1 MKLLKF
7 LLIALLVSPMLFSVS
22 SCKDDTVEPT
32 PQDTTPV
39 KEPDITN
46 RFTIGF
52 DQYELVLD
60 ENSSYG
66 YYRNADGLTVISIV
80 GTSTAQSGTPIVS
93 GRGEVEIKIATDKA
107 GTFSQANGDDLEIE
121 IATGEG
127 VRRKEYSFDSNS
139 NMKLTITQYDSV
151 GGFLKGTFSAVLK
164 DGINT
169 RDVKKGEFK
178 VERSKDQ

>member
-1 MKLLKF
+1 MKILKIAF
-7 LLIALLVSPMLFSVS
+7 IALLVSPMLFTVS

-32 PQDTTPV
+32 PKDTTPV
-39 KEPDITN
+39 IVNTITN

-52 DQYELVLD
+52 DQYDLVLD

-80 GTSTAQSGTPIVS
+80 GTSTAVSGTPIVS
-93 GRGEVEIKIATDKA
+93 GRGEVEIKIATTKE
-107 GTFSQANGDDLEIE
+107 GSFSQANGDDLEIE

-127 VRRKEYSFDSNS
+127 IRRKEYSFDQNS
-139 NMKLTITQYDSV
+139 NMKLNITKYDSV
-151 GGFLKGTFSAVLK
+151 GGFIQGTFSAVLK
-164 DGINT
+164 DGINS